1 VLESLHIRDVGVIA
15 DAQIEFSPGLTAIT
29 GETGAGKTMVVTGL
43 GLLLGE
49 RGDVTA
55 VRHGA
60 TKSLVEGVFSGLG
73 AIEGDLLELGA
84 EVEGTGGEAE
94 VLASRQMLA
103 AGRSRASI
111 GGLQVPIGTLNALV
125 GELAT
130 IHGQSEQLRLGTPA
144 RQREVLDQ
152 AAGQAHLETL
162 AAYRETFERR
172 AALVAER
179 DELVHN
185 AAARAR
191 ELDLL
196 RFGLAEI
203 EAVSPLPGEDEALA
217 LEAARL
223 QAVDELRLLSAT
235 ADNALSGAS
244 DSAWEQ
250 PGAVGLLGQAR
261 KAVEQLASRDPTAAT
276 LAETARLAVE
286 QANDLAAEVSSYA
299 ASLEADPLRLEAILE
314 RRDAFAKLKRKYGE
328 TIDEVLSW
336 AQSAA
341 SAAGELEVDDEHIEV
356 LTSQI
361 AILDTE
367 LADLSGRVT
376 QGRSGAGERLAEA
389 VRVELTALAMPYA
402 KLAFVLTPL
411 DHLGSWGAESVQLL
425 FAANAGAQL
434 APLSKVASGGE
445 LSRVRLAL
453 EVVLAEP
460 GHTFVFDEIDAGVG
474 GAVGIEIGARLA
486 RLART
491 SQVIVVTHLA
501 QVAAP
506 ADRHYVIEK
515 TSDGEVTASDIAEVT
530 GQSRV
535 SEIARMMG
543 GAASPEAMTH
553 AAQLLAQAAFG

>member
-1 VLESLHIRDVGVIA
+1 MLESLRIRDVGVIA
-15 DAQIEFSPGLTAIT
+15 DAQIEFAPGLTAIT

-49 RGDVTA
+49 RGDSTA

-60 TKSLVEGVFSGLG
+60 TKALVEGVFSGVS
-73 AIEGDLLELGA
+73 AIEAELAELGA
-84 EVEGTGGEAE
+84 EVEGVGDQAE

-111 GGLQVPIGTLNALV
+111 GGLQVPVGTLNALV

-130 IHGQSEQLRLGTPA
+130 IHGQSEQLRLGSPS

-152 AAGQAHLETL
+152 AAGPAHLETL
-162 AAYRETFERR
+162 STYREAYERR
-172 AALVAER
+172 SALVVER

-203 EAVSPLPGEDEALA
+203 EAVSPQPGEDEELA
-217 LEAARL
+217 VEASRL

-244 DSAWEQ
+244 EAAWEQ

-261 KAVEQLASRDPTAAT
+261 KAIEALAARDPRAT
-276 LAETARLAVE
+276 PLAETARLAVE

-299 ASLEADPLRLEAILE
+299 ASLEADPLRLEAISE
-314 RRDAFAKLKRKYGE
+314 RRDAFQKLRRKYGE
-328 TIDEVLSW
+328 TMDEVLAW
-336 AQSAA
+336 AQTAA
-341 SAAGELEVDDEHIEV
+341 STAGELEVDDEHIEV

-361 AILDTE
+361 DSLDE
-367 LADLSGRVT
+367 QLAASAAKIT

-389 VRVELTALAMPYA
+389 VRAELAALAMPYA
-402 KLAFVLTPL
+402 QLAFALAPL
-411 DHLGSWGAESVQLL
+411 EQLGPWGAESVQLL

-434 APLSKVASGGE
+434 APLAKVASGGE

-460 GHTFVFDEIDAGVG
+460 GHTFVFDEVDAGVG

-515 TSDGEVTASDIAEVT
+515 STDGEVTASDVTEVAAT
-530 GQSRV
+530 ARTQ
-535 SEIARMMG
+535 EIARMMG
-543 GAASPEAMTH
+543 GATFPEALTH
-553 AAQLLAQAAFG
+553 AAQLLVQSH